1 MSEGSEPFIWLTLIL
16 PRSQTIFSVVAAQK
30 RIKLP
35 HHKIRLSV
43 QSIFQVSHRLSIG
56 AVVIVQ

>member
-1 MSEGSEPFIWLTLIL
+1 MSGGSEPVIWLTLIL
-16 PRSQTIFSVVAAQK
+16 PRSRTIFSVVAAQK
-30 RIKLP
+30 LIKLP

-43 QSIFQVSHRLSIG
+43 QSNLQVSHRLSII